1 MWEANQMSKK
11 DTVIRKAVD
20 KTRAS
25 SILRTVHNHE
35 GFYFYKALGE
45 YTGKNAKSLKDLAKM
60 LQVVEIQSVDF
71 HFGRGDFRRWIQ
83 FILGDVDLSS
93 RINRIP
99 QNTRGEIL
107 KNTLIKTVN
116 ERIEELKKIQH
127 TGKLQRTLIS
137 EP

>member
-1 MWEANQMSKK
+1 MSKK

-25 SILRTVHNHE
+25 GILRTVHEHE

-45 YTGKNAKSLKDLAKM
+45 YTGKNVMSLKDLSKM
-60 LQVVEIQSVDF
+60 LQVVEIHSVDF

-99 QNTRGEIL
+99 QDTRGEIL
-107 KNTLIKTVN
+107 RSIWVILIRENIRVLFS
-116 ERIEELKKIQH
+116 ERM
-127 TGKLQRTLIS
+127 RS
-137 EP
+137 